1 MSELNHLFE
10 TDSITVSDRE
20 EVFDRTIKDYE
31 RVLPSSNQ
39 VRWYGKNKFLTNC
52 VNPEHEDRHPSMLV
66 KTGHTRVVFK
76 CYAGCSQDSLGS
88 YFRSKLGGL

>member
-20 EVFDRTIKDYE
+20 EVFDRTIEDYE

-39 VRWYGKNKFLTNC
+39 VRWYGKHKFLTNC

-66 KTGHTRVVFK
+66 KTGHTRLCLNVTPVVLK
-76 CYAGCSQDSLGS
+76 TA
-88 YFRSKLGGL
+88 

>member
-39 VRWYGKNKFLTNC
+39 VRWYGKNKFW
-52 VNPEHEDRHPSMLV
+52 EHLWTHINRYSNN
-66 KTGHTRVVFK
+66 
-76 CYAGCSQDSLGS
+76 
-88 YFRSKLGGL
+88 